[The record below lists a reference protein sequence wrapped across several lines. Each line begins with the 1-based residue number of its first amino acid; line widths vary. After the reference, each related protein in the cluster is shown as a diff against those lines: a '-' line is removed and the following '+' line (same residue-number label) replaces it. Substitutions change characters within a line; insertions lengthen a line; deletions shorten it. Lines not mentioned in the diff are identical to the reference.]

1 MAAEI
6 SSLIAILQM
15 TPVFT
20 LAAFGELLDQRCGV
34 YNLGIEGIMTVGAA
48 FSVLGALLGLN
59 SWGCLMLGL
68 VAGLPFGALLG
79 VLSERFKL
87 NQIVIGFGI
96 WLLGLG
102 LAGSM
107 YTVVLASQRIVIQ
120 KIEPILFSLDPIF
133 YLTIALL
140 FFLMFF
146 FARTKWGLIITAVGH
161 NPRVADSAGVNVEK
175 VRILAVTVGSGLMGL
190 AGAYLAVDVL
200 QGFTHGIV
208 AGYGWIAF
216 ALVIFGRW
224 KPIYVFLGSLLFVGI
239 TGISI
244 RLEILGM
251 SFIPPT
257 YVVVL
262 PHIGVLIV
270 LTLAMKFAKESGVPG
285 SLGQPYVK

>member
-1 MAAEI
+1 LAAEI

-20 LAAFGELLDQRCGV
+20 LAAFGELLDQRSGV

-48 FSVLGALLGLN
+48 FSVLGALLGLD
-59 SWGCLMLGL
+59 SWGCLLLGTM
-68 VAGLPFGALLG
+68 AGLPFGALLG
-79 VLSERFKL
+79 MLSERFKL

-107 YTVVLASQRIVIQ
+107 YTVVLAPQ
-120 KIEPILFSLDPIF
+120 KIAIREIDPILLSLDPIF

-140 FFLMFF
+140 FFFMFF
-146 FARTKWGLIITAVGH
+146 FSRTKWGLIITAVGH

-175 VRILAVTVGSGLMGL
+175 VRILTVTVGSGLMGL
-190 AGAYLAVDVL
+190 AGAYLAIDVL

-224 KPIYVFLGSLLFVGI
+224 KPTYVFLGSLLFVGI

-251 SFIPPT
+251 AFIPPS

-270 LTLAMKFAKESGVPG
+270 LALAMKFARESGVPG